1 MALDKV
7 VDSAALDA
15 GMTSVADAIRAKA
28 GTTDMLVWPDG
39 FAAAINAITTGGG
52 EGGGVKI
59 TEYIVTE
66 NADRSLW
73 LNEQGIKLVKGV
85 NLLVS
90 SKFFYNTS
98 NAPYAQGAVT
108 VILLLWDGVAGT
120 ANVQNNTYNNKS
132 HIRGCQLPQG
142 VYAIF
147 GTVTHLNVGNTTAIN
162 IAEDGSLTCTTS
174 ATGATT
180 GNYNNSF
187 IEGGYTYYLVQV
199 PSEEV
204 C

>member
-1 MALDKV
+1 MALIDKLT
-7 VDSAALDA
+7 AI
-15 GMTSVADAIRAKA
+15 ADAIRDK
-28 GTTDMLVWPDG
+28 
-39 FAAAINAITTGGG
+39 TGGTALLTLDDMAASIAG
-52 EGGGVKI
+52 ISSGGGGSGVTV

-90 SKFFYNTS
+90 SKMFYNTT
-98 NAPYAQGAVT
+98 NATWSQGAVSA
-108 VILLLWDGVAGT
+108 ILMLWDGVAGAAT
-120 ANVQNNTYNNKS
+120 TSISSLANKS
-132 HIRGCQLPQG
+132 HIRGFQLPQG
-142 VYAIF
+142 TYAMV
-147 GTVTHLNVGNTTAIN
+147 GSVTHLTVGNTTAVTV
-162 IAEDGSLTCTTS
+162 AEDGLLTCTTS
-174 ATGATT
+174 ATGVTT
-180 GNYNNSF
+180 GNYNNSY

>member
-52 EGGGVKI
+52 EGGVKI

-73 LNEQGIKLVKGV
+73 LNEQGIKLMKGL

-90 SKFFYNTS
+90 SKIFYNTV
-98 NAPYAQGAVT
+98 NAKYAQGAVT
-108 VILLLWDGVAGT
+108 AILLMWDGVAGT
-120 ANVQNNTYNNKS
+120 TNEQNNTYSNKS
-132 HIRGCQLPQG
+132 HLRGCQLPQG
-142 VYAIF
+142 TYAIF
-147 GTVTHLNVGNTTAIN
+147 GTVGNLAIGNTTAIN

-174 ATGATT
+174 ATGVTT

>member
-1 MALDKV
+1 MALIDKLT
-7 VDSAALDA
+7 AI
-15 GMTSVADAIRAKA
+15 ADAVRSKTG
-28 GTTDMLVWPDG
+28 GTDLLTLDDM
-39 FAAAINAITTGGG
+39 AAAIAGIPSGGG
-52 EGGGVKI
+52 SGVTV

-90 SKFFYNTS
+90 GKMFYNTTT
-98 NAPYAQGAVT
+98 ATWAQGAVSA
-108 VILLLWDGVAGT
+108 ILLLWDGVAGRADAST
-120 ANVQNNTYNNKS
+120 NTMTNKS
-132 HIRGCQLPQG
+132 HIRGFQLPQG
-142 VYAIF
+142 TYAMA
-147 GTVTHLNVGNTTAIN
+147 GTVTHLIVGNTSAVAV
-162 IAEDGSLTCTTS
+162 AEDGLLTCTTS
-174 ATGATT
+174 ATGVTT
-180 GNYNNSF
+180 NNYNNSF